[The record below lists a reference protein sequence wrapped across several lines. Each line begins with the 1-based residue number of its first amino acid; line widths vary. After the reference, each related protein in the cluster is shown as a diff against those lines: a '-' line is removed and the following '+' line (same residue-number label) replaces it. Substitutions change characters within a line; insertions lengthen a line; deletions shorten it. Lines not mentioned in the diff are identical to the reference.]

1 MLAGAQSGP
10 CLGFRL
16 PPLFCKATPAVTN
29 ATALSKPRESFSLTK
44 LWYDKKYRSVILQ
57 MIAMAILFAA
67 IFYLAGNAVSNL
79 EKLGKTFGFDF
90 LWAPSGYDINQRLI
104 EYDSRSSH
112 FRAGVVGLLNTIL
125 VAVCGIILATIIGF
139 ALGVMR
145 LSPNWL
151 VNRLSYCYIEF
162 VRNVPVLVHILLI
175 HGVIVTTLPR
185 TKQALNFGDNFFLS
199 NRGFFTP
206 KPLAEPLFYVV
217 IATFVAGILFAWYYR
232 RNARIKQEKTGEQS
246 PVFRMTLAAVIG
258 APIVAF
264 LITGMPLSWEIP
276 ELKGFNFKG
285 GLALKP
291 EFISLWLALSLYTA
305 AFIGE
310 IVRSGIE
317 AVSHGQ
323 TEAASALGLP
333 RGRTLNLVVIPQA
346 LRVIIP
352 PLNSNYMNITKNS
365 SLAIAI
371 GYMDVVATI
380 GGISL
385 NQTGREMECM
395 IIVLGIYLVLS
406 LLISSV
412 MNWYNNRIKLVER

>member
-1 MLAGAQSGP
+1 M
-10 CLGFRL
+10 
-16 PPLFCKATPAVTN
+16 TD
-29 ATALSKPRESFSLTK
+29 ATAVVKPSESLSLSK

-57 MIAMAILFAA
+57 MIAMAALFAA

-79 EKLGKTFGFDF
+79 ERLGKTFGFDF
-90 LWAPSGYDINQRLI
+90 LWAPAGYDINQRLI
-104 EYDSRSSH
+104 EYDSRSTH
-112 FRAGVVGLLNTIL
+112 FRAGLVGLLNTIL
-125 VAVCGIILATIIGF
+125 VAVCGIILSTILGF

-175 HGVIVTTLPR
+175 HGIIVTTLPR
-185 TKQALNFGDNFFLS
+185 AQQALDIGGQFFLS
-199 NRGFFTP
+199 NRGLYLP
-206 KPLAEPLFYVV
+206 KPVMEPLFYVV
-217 IATFVAGILFAWYYR
+217 IATFIGGILYAWYYR
-232 RNARIKQEKTGEQS
+232 RQARTKQEKTGAQS
-246 PVFRMTLAAVIG
+246 PVLWVSLGAIIG
-258 APIVAF
+258 APVVAF
-264 LITGMPLSWEIP
+264 LVTGMPLAWDIP
-276 ELKGFNFKG
+276 ELRGFNFRG

-291 EFISLWLALSLYTA
+291 EFISLWLALSLYSA

-310 IVRSGIE
+310 IVRSGIQ

-333 RGRTLNLVVIPQA
+333 RARTLNLVIIPQA

-395 IIVLGIYLVLS
+395 IIVLGIYLCLS
-406 LLISSV
+406 LIISSI